1 MLPFGL
7 VCLVF
12 PGSKMHG
19 CGFLCNRLPLA
30 ALYFFTLKAFS
41 HSKETR
47 WLTSIVVF
55 FLSFFLFFNNCQDD
69 VKWSQLRGSCSAD
82 FICIGIL
89 GCVVENTLFEV
100 WELAGAAV
108 YFRRDMKG
116 GKKKKELEERKKKR
130 KNKLKQHGV
139 TRGEILPRW
148 SQCQNPQPSLAPSFH
163 VCSLILILT
172 PLVCWKLTN
181 GNRFDIVHLES

>member
-89 GCVVENTLFEV
+89 GCVV
-100 WELAGAAV
+100 WEHVVRGLGTRWSCSV
-108 YFRRDMKG
+108 FQKRYER

>member
-89 GCVVENTLFEV
+89 GCVV
-100 WELAGAAV
+100 WEHVVRGLGTRWSCSV
-108 YFRRDMKG
+108 FQKRYERG
-116 GKKKKELEERKKKR
+116 EKKKELEERKKKR

>member
-89 GCVVENTLFEV
+89 GCVV
-100 WELAGAAV
+100 WEHVVRGLGTRWSCSV
-108 YFRRDMKG
+108 FQKRYER

-139 TRGEILPRW
+139 TRGEILPCW